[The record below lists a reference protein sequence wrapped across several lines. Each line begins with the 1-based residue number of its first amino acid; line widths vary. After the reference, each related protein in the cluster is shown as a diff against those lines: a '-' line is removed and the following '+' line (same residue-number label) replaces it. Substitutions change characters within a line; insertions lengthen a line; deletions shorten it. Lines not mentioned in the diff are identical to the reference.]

1 MKNSI
6 IPDKVWD
13 HYKKIINDFIDVD
26 AGKQLITWKRYINIP
41 LPYGEDS
48 GSKYE
53 DISLNVLI
61 GYNSFRTWPINQATV
76 SGELDNQNMAIYV
89 SARLIRELGYADQY
103 GYWQFDRSL
112 DRFIVNGI
120 VYKSS
125 GDTQVAQAKDD
136 PLLFQVILK
145 RDEDNLLP

>member
-1 MKNSI
+1 
-6 IPDKVWD
+6 
-13 HYKKIINDFIDVD
+13 
-26 AGKQLITWKRYINIP
+26 
-41 LPYGEDS
+41 
-48 GSKYE
+48 
-53 DISLNVLI
+53 
-61 GYNSFRTWPINQATV
+61 
-76 SGELDNQNMAIYV
+76 MAIYV

-125 GDTQVAQAKDD
+125 SDTQVAQAKDD